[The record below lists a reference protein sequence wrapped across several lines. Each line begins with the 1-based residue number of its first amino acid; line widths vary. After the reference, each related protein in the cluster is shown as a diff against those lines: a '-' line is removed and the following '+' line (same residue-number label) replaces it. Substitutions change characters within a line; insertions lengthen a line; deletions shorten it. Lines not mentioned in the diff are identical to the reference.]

1 MDLRRTRIDGTLLRR
16 SVRQRAGKP
25 RAASDEPPRQHDE
38 WTAGALTTAARAS
51 YGHAANEKGRERLVR
66 LAAFSCYGLP

>member
-1 MDLRRTRIDGTLLRR
+1 MDLRRTRIDGMLLRR

-25 RAASDEPPRQHDE
+25 RAASDEPPRRHDE
-38 WTAGALTTAARAS
+38 WTALALTAPARACCR
-51 YGHAANEKGRERLVR
+51 HAANEKGRERLMR